1 MVDQLIIIGPAWPLR
16 GNLAAFDEKLATCFI
31 ASGIQTKLCTFS
43 LQYPGFLFPGTTQ
56 YSSDPA
62 PKQLKIEVAINSI
75 NPFNWLKVG
84 FRIKRE
90 KPDLII
96 VRYWIPFMGPC
107 LGTILRIVKWN
118 KHTKV
123 IAIVDNMIPHE
134 KRLGDNFFTKY
145 FVGGVDGFLTMSNKV
160 QKDVKSFTNKPS
172 CVSPHPIYDHFG
184 EAMDKDHARKIL
196 HLNSN
201 DKVILFFGFVRA
213 YKGLDLL
220 IEAMT
225 DPAVKAAG
233 IKLVIAGEFY
243 EAPEPYLSQIENL
256 GLSDCVSV
264 YNQYIGEQDVK
275 LYVSAADFIIQPYK
289 NATQSGVTPMA
300 YHFLKPMLVTNV
312 GGLADT
318 VPHDKVGLVVS
329 PNVKSIADG
338 ILKLYERGTDH
349 FMPHLINEKK
359 KYSWEQMRESFL
371 TLYQQL

>member
-1 MVDQLIIIGPAWPLR
+1 MVDQLIIMGPAWPLR
-16 GNLAAFDEKLATCFI
+16 GNLAAFDEKLAASFI
-31 ASGIQTKLCTFS
+31 EAGIKTKLSTFS
-43 LQYPGFLFPGTTQ
+43 LQYPGFLFPGSTQ

-62 PKQLKIEVAINSI
+62 PEGLTIEVVINSI
-75 NPFNWLKVG
+75 NPFNWIKVG
-84 FRIKRE
+84 LRIKNE

-96 VRYWIPFMGPC
+96 VRYWLPFMGPC

-134 KRLGDNFFTKY
+134 KRIGDQLFTKF
-145 FVGGVDGFLTMSNKV
+145 FVGGVDGFLTMSKKV
-160 QKDVKSFTNKPS
+160 QNDVKTFTNKPS

-184 EAMDKDHARKIL
+184 ETMPKVEARKL
-196 HLNSN
+196 LNLEEN

-220 IEAMT
+220 IDAMNQ
-225 DPAVKAAG
+225 PAIKEAG

-243 EAPEPYLSQIENL
+243 EAPEPYLAQIENL
-256 GLSDCVSV
+256 NLTDTVSV
-264 YNQYIGEQDVK
+264 YNKYIGEKEVK
-275 LYVSAADFIIQPYK
+275 LYASAADFIIQPYK

-318 VPHDKVGLVVS
+318 VPHDKVGLVVE
-329 PNVKSIADG
+329 PNVQEIAKG
-338 ILKLYERGTDH
+338 IIQLYEKGVDH
-349 FMPHLINEKK
+349 FLPNLITEKK
-359 KYSWEQMRESFL
+359 KYSWEQMRQSFL

>member
-1 MVDQLIIIGPAWPLR
+1 MVDQLIIMGPAWPLR
-16 GNLAAFDEKLATCFI
+16 GNLAAFDEKLAACFI
-31 ASGIQTKLCTFS
+31 EAGIKTKLSTFS
-43 LQYPGFLFPGTTQ
+43 LQYPDFLFPGSTQ

-62 PKQLKIEVAINSI
+62 PKGLTIEVVINSI
-75 NPFNWLKVG
+75 NPFNWIKVA
-84 FRIKRE
+84 FRIKNE

-96 VRYWIPFMGPC
+96 VRYWLPFMGPC

-118 KHTKV
+118 KHTKI

-134 KRLGDNFFTKY
+134 KRIGDQLFTKF

-160 QKDVKSFTNKPS
+160 QNDVKTFTNKPS

-184 EAMDKDHARKIL
+184 EALPKVEARKL
-196 HLNSN
+196 LNLEEN

-220 IEAMT
+220 IEAMN
-225 DPAVKAAG
+225 DSAIREAG
-233 IKLVIAGEFY
+233 IKLIVAGEFY
-243 EAPEPYLSQIENL
+243 EAPEPYLAQIESLN
-256 GLSDCVSV
+256 LSDTISV
-264 YNQYIGEQDVK
+264 YNKYIGEKEVK
-275 LYVSAADFIIQPYK
+275 LYASAADFIIQPYK

-318 VPHDKVGLVVS
+318 VPHDKVGLVVE
-329 PNVKSIADG
+329 PNVNAIAKG
-338 ILKLYERGTDH
+338 IIQLFEKGVDH
-349 FMPHLINEKK
+349 FLPNLITEKK
-359 KYSWEQMRESFL
+359 KYSWEQMRQSFL

>member
-1 MVDQLIIIGPAWPLR
+1 MVDQLIIMGPAWPLR

-31 ASGIQTKLCTFS
+31 AAGIQTKLCTFS

-56 YSSDPA
+56 YATDPA
-62 PKQLKIEVAINSI
+62 PEKLTIDVAINSI
-75 NPFNWLKVG
+75 NPFNWIKVG
-84 FRIKRE
+84 LKIKRE

-96 VRYWIPFMGPC
+96 VRYWIPFMAPC
-107 LGTILRIVKWN
+107 LGTILSIVKRN

-134 KRLGDNFFTKY
+134 KRLGDKLLTQY
-145 FVGGVDGFLTMSNKV
+145 FVRAVDGFLTMSQKV
-160 QKDVKSFTNKPS
+160 QNDVKLFTNKPT

-184 EAMDKDHARKIL
+184 EAIPTADARKFL
-196 HLNSN
+196 HLDVN

-220 IEAMT
+220 IEAMA
-225 DPAVKAAG
+225 DPAIKAAG

-243 EAPEPYLSQIENL
+243 ESPTPYLTQIEQL
-256 GLSDCVSV
+256 GLTDTISV
-264 YNQYIGEQDVK
+264 YNQYIGEKEVTQ
-275 LYVSAADFIIQPYK
+275 YVSAADFIIQPYR

-318 VPHDKVGLVVS
+318 VPHDKVGLVVQ
-329 PNVKSIADG
+329 PNPRSIAEG
-338 ILKLYERGTDH
+338 IVQLYERGTAH
-349 FMPHLINEKK
+349 FMPHLITEKK
-359 KYSWEQMRESFL
+359 KYSWEQMRQSFL

>member
-1 MVDQLIIIGPAWPLR
+1 MVDQLIIMGPAWPLR
-16 GNLAAFDEKLATCFI
+16 GNLAAFDEKLAACFI
-31 ASGIQTKLCTFS
+31 EAGIKTKLSTFS
-43 LQYPGFLFPGTTQ
+43 LQYPDFLFPGSTQ

-62 PKQLKIEVAINSI
+62 PKGLTIEVVINSI
-75 NPFNWLKVG
+75 NPFNWIKVG
-84 FRIKRE
+84 FRIKNE

-96 VRYWIPFMGPC
+96 VRYWLPFMGPC

-134 KRLGDNFFTKY
+134 KRIGDQLFTKF

-160 QKDVKSFTNKPS
+160 QNDVKTFTNKPS

-184 EAMDKDHARKIL
+184 EALPKVEARKL
-196 HLNSN
+196 LNLEEN

-220 IEAMT
+220 IEAMN
-225 DPAVKAAG
+225 DSAIREAG
-233 IKLVIAGEFY
+233 IKLIVAGEFY
-243 EAPEPYLSQIENL
+243 EAPEPYLAQIESLN
-256 GLSDCVSV
+256 LSDTISV
-264 YNQYIGEQDVK
+264 YNKYIGEKEVK
-275 LYVSAADFIIQPYK
+275 LYASAADFIIQPYK

-318 VPHDKVGLVVS
+318 VPHDKVGLVVE
-329 PNVKSIADG
+329 PNVKEIAKG
-338 ILKLYERGTDH
+338 IIQLYEKGVDH
-349 FMPHLINEKK
+349 FLPNLITEKK
-359 KYSWEQMRESFL
+359 KYSWEQMRQSFL

>member
-1 MVDQLIIIGPAWPLR
+1 MVDQLIIMGPAWPLR
-16 GNLAAFDEKLATCFI
+16 GNLAAFDEKLAACFI
-31 ASGIQTKLCTFS
+31 EAGIKTKLSTFS
-43 LQYPGFLFPGTTQ
+43 LQYPDFLFPGSTQ

-62 PKQLKIEVAINSI
+62 PKGLTIEVVINSI
-75 NPFNWLKVG
+75 NPFNWIKVG
-84 FRIKRE
+84 FRIKNE

-96 VRYWIPFMGPC
+96 VRYWLPFMGPC

-118 KHTKV
+118 KHTKI

-134 KRLGDNFFTKY
+134 KRIGDQLFTKF

-160 QKDVKSFTNKPS
+160 QNDVKTFTNKPS

-184 EAMDKDHARKIL
+184 EALPKVEARKL
-196 HLNSN
+196 LNLEEN

-220 IEAMT
+220 IEAMN
-225 DPAVKAAG
+225 DSAIREAG
-233 IKLVIAGEFY
+233 IKLIVAGEFY
-243 EAPEPYLSQIENL
+243 EAPEPYLAQIESLN
-256 GLSDCVSV
+256 LSDTISV
-264 YNQYIGEQDVK
+264 YNKYIGEKEVK
-275 LYVSAADFIIQPYK
+275 LYASAADFIIQPYK

-318 VPHDKVGLVVS
+318 VPHDKVGLVVE
-329 PNVKSIADG
+329 PNVNAIAKG
-338 ILKLYERGTDH
+338 IIQLFEKGVDH
-349 FMPHLINEKK
+349 FLPNLITEKK
-359 KYSWEQMRESFL
+359 KYSWEQMRQSFL

>member
-1 MVDQLIIIGPAWPLR
+1 MVDQLIIMGPSWPLR
-16 GNLAAFDEKLATCFI
+16 GNLAAFDEKLAKVFMQ
-31 ASGIQTKLCTFS
+31 SGIKTSLYTFS
-43 LQYPGFLFPGTTQ
+43 LQYPNFLFPGTTQ
-56 YSSDPA
+56 YSTDPA
-62 PKQLKIEVAINSI
+62 PKDLTIEVAMNSI
-75 NPFNWLKVG
+75 NPLNWIKVG
-84 FRIKRE
+84 LRIKKV

-107 LGTILRIVKWN
+107 LGTILRIAKWN
-118 KHTKV
+118 NHTKV

-134 KRLGDNFFTKY
+134 KRIGDNLFTKY

-160 QKDVKSFTNKPS
+160 QQDVKHFTNKPS

-184 EAMDKDHARKIL
+184 EAMPSADARKIL
-196 HLNSN
+196 HLGIH

-220 IEAMT
+220 IKAMA
-225 DPAVKAAG
+225 DPAIQAAG

-243 EAPEPYLSQIENL
+243 ESPTPYLEQIEQL
-256 GLSDCVSV
+256 GLSNCISV
-264 YNQYIGEQDVK
+264 YNQYIGEQEVK

-318 VPHDKVGLVVS
+318 VPHDKVGLVVE
-329 PNVKSIADG
+329 PNSISIAKG
-338 ILKLYERGTDH
+338 IIQLYEKGTTH
-349 FMPHLINEKK
+349 FMPHLITEKK
-359 KYSWEQMRESFL
+359 KYSWEQMRQSFL

>member
-1 MVDQLIIIGPAWPLR
+1 MVDQLIIMGPAWPLR
-16 GNLAAFDEKLATCFI
+16 GNLAAFDEKLAACFI
-31 ASGIQTKLCTFS
+31 ESGIQTKLCTFS

-56 YSSDPA
+56 YSTDPA
-62 PKQLKIEVAINSI
+62 PKHLNIEVAINSV
-75 NPFNWLKVG
+75 NPFNWIRVG
-84 FRIKRE
+84 LRIKNER
-90 KPDLII
+90 PDLII

-107 LGTILRIVKWN
+107 LGTILSIVKWN

-134 KRLGDNFFTKY
+134 KRWGDNLFTKY
-145 FVGGVDGFLTMSNKV
+145 FVRGVDGFLTMSNKV
-160 QKDVKSFTNKPS
+160 QNDVKTFTNKPS

-184 EAMDKDHARKIL
+184 EAIPTVEARKL
-196 HLNSN
+196 LNLEVN

-220 IEAMT
+220 IEAMS
-225 DPAVKAAG
+225 DPAIKAAG

-243 EAPEPYLSQIENL
+243 EAPEPYLAQIEQL
-256 GLSDCVSV
+256 GLTDTITV
-264 YNQYIGEQDVK
+264 YNQYIGEQEVK
-275 LYVSAADFIIQPYK
+275 LYASAADFIIQPYK

-318 VPHDKVGLVVS
+318 VPHDKVGLVVE
-329 PNVKSIADG
+329 PNVNAIAKG
-338 ILKLYERGTDH
+338 ILQLYERGTAH
-349 FMPHLINEKK
+349 FMPHLITEKK
-359 KYSWEQMRESFL
+359 KYSWEQMRQSFL

>member
-31 ASGIQTKLCTFS
+31 AAGIQTKLCTFS

-75 NPFNWLKVG
+75 NPLNWIKVG
-84 FRIKRE
+84 LRIKRE

>member
-1 MVDQLIIIGPAWPLR
+1 MVDQLIIMGPAWPLR
-16 GNLAAFDEKLATCFI
+16 GNLAAFDEKLAACFI
-31 ASGIQTKLCTFS
+31 ESGIQTKLCTFS

-56 YSSDPA
+56 YSTDPA
-62 PKQLKIEVAINSI
+62 PKHLNIEVAMNSV
-75 NPFNWLKVG
+75 NPFNWIRVG
-84 FRIKRE
+84 LRIKNER
-90 KPDLII
+90 PDLII

-107 LGTILRIVKWN
+107 LGTILSIVKWN

-134 KRLGDNFFTKY
+134 KRWGDNLFTKY
-145 FVGGVDGFLTMSNKV
+145 FVRGVDGFLTMSNKV
-160 QKDVKSFTNKPS
+160 QNDVKTFTNKPS

-184 EAMDKDHARKIL
+184 EAIPTVEARKL
-196 HLNSN
+196 LNLEVN

-220 IEAMT
+220 IEAMS
-225 DPAVKAAG
+225 DPAIKAAG

-243 EAPEPYLSQIENL
+243 EAPEPYLAQIEKL
-256 GLSDCVSV
+256 GLTDSISV
-264 YNQYIGEQDVK
+264 YNQYIGEQEVK
-275 LYVSAADFIIQPYK
+275 LYASAADFIIQPYK

-318 VPHDKVGLVVS
+318 VPHDKVGLVVE
-329 PNVKSIADG
+329 PNVNAIAKG
-338 ILKLYERGTDH
+338 ILQLYERGTAH
-349 FMPHLINEKK
+349 FMPHLITEKK
-359 KYSWEQMRESFL
+359 KYSWEQMRQSFL

>member
-16 GNLAAFDEKLATCFI
+16 GNLAAFDEKLAASFI
-31 ASGIQTKLCTFS
+31 EAGIKTKLSTFS
-43 LQYPGFLFPGTTQ
+43 LQYPGFLFPGSTQ

-62 PKQLKIEVAINSI
+62 PEGLTIEVVINSI
-75 NPFNWLKVG
+75 NPFNWIKVG
-84 FRIKRE
+84 LRIKNE

-96 VRYWIPFMGPC
+96 VRYWLPFMGPC

-134 KRLGDNFFTKY
+134 KRIGDQLFTKF
-145 FVGGVDGFLTMSNKV
+145 FVGGVDGFLTMSKKV
-160 QKDVKSFTNKPS
+160 QNDVKTFTTKPS

-184 EAMDKDHARKIL
+184 ETMPKVEARKL
-196 HLNSN
+196 LNLEEN

-220 IEAMT
+220 IEAMNE
-225 DPAVKAAG
+225 PAIKEAG

-243 EAPEPYLSQIENL
+243 EAPEPYLAQIENL
-256 GLSDCVSV
+256 NLTDTVSV
-264 YNQYIGEQDVK
+264 YNKYIGEKEVK
-275 LYVSAADFIIQPYK
+275 LYASAADFIIQPYK

-318 VPHDKVGLVVS
+318 VPHDKVGLVVE
-329 PNVKSIADG
+329 PNVQEIAKG
-338 ILKLYERGTDH
+338 IIQLYEKGVDH
-349 FMPHLINEKK
+349 FLPNLITEKK
-359 KYSWEQMRESFL
+359 KYSWEQMRQSFL

>member
-1 MVDQLIIIGPAWPLR
+1 MVDQLIIMGPAWPLR
-16 GNLAAFDEKLATCFI
+16 GNLAAFDEKLAASFI
-31 ASGIQTKLCTFS
+31 EAGIKTKLSTFS
-43 LQYPGFLFPGTTQ
+43 LQYPGFLFPGSTQ

-62 PKQLKIEVAINSI
+62 PEGLTIEVVINSI
-75 NPFNWLKVG
+75 NPFNWIKVG
-84 FRIKRE
+84 LRIKNE

-96 VRYWIPFMGPC
+96 VRYWLPFMGPC

-134 KRLGDNFFTKY
+134 KRIGDQLFTKF
-145 FVGGVDGFLTMSNKV
+145 FVGGVDGFLTMSKKV
-160 QKDVKSFTNKPS
+160 QNDVKTFTTKPS

-184 EAMDKDHARKIL
+184 ETMPKVEARKL
-196 HLNSN
+196 LNLEEN

-220 IEAMT
+220 IEAMNE
-225 DPAVKAAG
+225 PAIKEAG

-243 EAPEPYLSQIENL
+243 EAPEPYLAQIENL
-256 GLSDCVSV
+256 NLTDTVSV
-264 YNQYIGEQDVK
+264 YNKYIGEKEVK
-275 LYVSAADFIIQPYK
+275 LYASAADFIIQPYK

-318 VPHDKVGLVVS
+318 VPHDKVGLVVE
-329 PNVKSIADG
+329 PNVQEIAKG
-338 ILKLYERGTDH
+338 IIQLYEKGVDH
-349 FMPHLINEKK
+349 FLPNLITEKK
-359 KYSWEQMRESFL
+359 KYSWEQMRQSFL

>member
-1 MVDQLIIIGPAWPLR
+1 MVDQLIIMGPAWPLR

-31 ASGIQTKLCTFS
+31 ESGIQTKLCTFS

-56 YSSDPA
+56 YSTDPA
-62 PKQLKIEVAINSI
+62 PKHLKIEVAMNSV
-75 NPFNWLKVG
+75 NPFNWIRVG
-84 FRIKRE
+84 LRIKNER
-90 KPDLII
+90 PDLII

-107 LGTILRIVKWN
+107 LGTILSIVKWN

-134 KRLGDNFFTKY
+134 KRWGDNLFTKY
-145 FVGGVDGFLTMSNKV
+145 FVRGVDGFLTMSNKV
-160 QKDVKSFTNKPS
+160 QKDVKTFTNKPS
-172 CVSPHPIYDHFG
+172 CVSSHPIYDHFG
-184 EAMDKDHARKIL
+184 EAIPTAEARKL
-196 HLNSN
+196 LNLEVN

-220 IEAMT
+220 IEAMS
-225 DPAVKAAG
+225 DPALKAAG

-243 EAPEPYLSQIENL
+243 EAPEPYLAQIEKL
-256 GLSDCVSV
+256 GLTDSISV
-264 YNQYIGEQDVK
+264 YNQYIGEQEVK
-275 LYVSAADFIIQPYK
+275 LYASAADFIIQPYK

-318 VPHDKVGLVVS
+318 VPHDKVGLVVE
-329 PNVKSIADG
+329 PNVNAIAKG
-338 ILKLYERGTDH
+338 ILQLYERGTAH
-349 FMPHLINEKK
+349 FMPHLVTEKK
-359 KYSWEQMRESFL
+359 KYSWEQMRQSFL

>member
-1 MVDQLIIIGPAWPLR
+1 MVDQLIIMGPAWPLR
-16 GNLAAFDEKLATCFI
+16 GNLAAFDEKLA
-31 ASGIQTKLCTFS
+31 ASFSEAGIKTKLSTFS
-43 LQYPGFLFPGTTQ
+43 LQYPGFLFPGSTQ

-62 PKQLKIEVAINSI
+62 PEGLTIEVVINSI
-75 NPFNWLKVG
+75 NPFNWIKVG
-84 FRIKRE
+84 LRIKNE

-96 VRYWIPFMGPC
+96 VRYWLPFMGPC

-134 KRLGDNFFTKY
+134 KRIGDQLFTKF
-145 FVGGVDGFLTMSNKV
+145 FVGGVDGFLTMSKKV
-160 QKDVKSFTNKPS
+160 QNDVKTFTTKPS

-184 EAMDKDHARKIL
+184 ETMPKVEARKL
-196 HLNSN
+196 LNLEEN

-220 IEAMT
+220 IEAMNE
-225 DPAVKAAG
+225 PAIKEAG

-243 EAPEPYLSQIENL
+243 EAPEPYLAQIENL
-256 GLSDCVSV
+256 NLTDTVSV
-264 YNQYIGEQDVK
+264 YNKYIGEKEVK
-275 LYVSAADFIIQPYK
+275 LYASAADFIIQPYK

-318 VPHDKVGLVVS
+318 VPHDKVGLVVE
-329 PNVKSIADG
+329 PNVQEIAKG
-338 ILKLYERGTDH
+338 IIQLYEKGVDH
-349 FMPHLINEKK
+349 FLPNLITEKK
-359 KYSWEQMRESFL
+359 KYSWEQMRQSFL

>member
-1 MVDQLIIIGPAWPLR
+1 MVDQLIIMGPAWPLR
-16 GNLAAFDEKLATCFI
+16 GNLAAFDEKLA
-31 ASGIQTKLCTFS
+31 ASFSEAEIKTKLSTFS
-43 LQYPGFLFPGTTQ
+43 LQYPGFLFPGSTQ

-62 PKQLKIEVAINSI
+62 PEGLTIEVVINSI
-75 NPFNWLKVG
+75 NPFNWIKVG
-84 FRIKRE
+84 LRIKNE

-96 VRYWIPFMGPC
+96 VRYWLPFMGPC

-123 IAIVDNMIPHE
+123 IAIVDNIIPHE
-134 KRLGDNFFTKY
+134 KRIGDQLFTKF
-145 FVGGVDGFLTMSNKV
+145 FVGGVDGFLTMSKKV
-160 QKDVKSFTNKPS
+160 QNDVKTFTNKPS

-184 EAMDKDHARKIL
+184 ETMPKVEARKL
-196 HLNSN
+196 LNLEEN

-220 IEAMT
+220 IEAMNE
-225 DPAVKAAG
+225 PAIKEAG

-243 EAPEPYLSQIENL
+243 EAPEPYLAQIENL
-256 GLSDCVSV
+256 NLTDTVSV
-264 YNQYIGEQDVK
+264 YNKYIGEKEVK
-275 LYVSAADFIIQPYK
+275 LYASAADFIIQPYK

-318 VPHDKVGLVVS
+318 VPHDKVGLVVE
-329 PNVKSIADG
+329 PNVQEIAKG
-338 ILKLYERGTDH
+338 IIQLYEKGVDH
-349 FMPHLINEKK
+349 FLPNLITEKK
-359 KYSWEQMRESFL
+359 KYSWEQMRQSFL

>member
-1 MVDQLIIIGPAWPLR
+1 MVDQLIIMGPAWPLR
-16 GNLAAFDEKLATCFI
+16 GNLAAFDEKLAACFI
-31 ASGIQTKLCTFS
+31 EAGIKTKLSTFS
-43 LQYPGFLFPGTTQ
+43 LQYPGFLFPGSTQ

-62 PKQLKIEVAINSI
+62 PKGLTIEVVINSI
-75 NPFNWLKVG
+75 NPFNWIRVG
-84 FRIKRE
+84 LRIKNE

-96 VRYWIPFMGPC
+96 VRYWLPFMGPC

-134 KRLGDNFFTKY
+134 KRIGDQLFTKF
-145 FVGGVDGFLTMSNKV
+145 FVGGVDGFLTMSNNV
-160 QKDVKSFTNKPS
+160 QKDVKTFTNKPS

-184 EAMDKDHARKIL
+184 EAMSKVEARKIL
-196 HLNSN
+196 NLEEK

-220 IEAMT
+220 IDAMN
-225 DPAVKAAG
+225 DPAIKEAG
-233 IKLVIAGEFY
+233 IKLIIAGEFY
-243 EAPEPYLSQIENL
+243 EAPEPYLAQIESL
-256 GLSDCVSV
+256 KLTDTVSV
-264 YNQYIGEQDVK
+264 YNKYIGEKEVK
-275 LYVSAADFIIQPYK
+275 LYASAADFIIQPYK

-318 VPHDKVGLVVS
+318 VPHDKVGLVVE
-329 PNVKSIADG
+329 PNVKAIAKG
-338 ILKLYERGTDH
+338 IIQLYEKGVDH
-349 FMPHLINEKK
+349 FLPNLITEKK
-359 KYSWEQMRESFL
+359 KYSWEQMRQSFL

>member
-1 MVDQLIIIGPAWPLR
+1 MVDQLIIMGPAWPLR
-16 GNLAAFDEKLATCFI
+16 GNLAAFDEKLAACFLEADI
-31 ASGIQTKLCTFS
+31 KTKLTTFS

-62 PKQLKIEVAINSI
+62 PQNLKIEVEINSI
-75 NPFNWLKVG
+75 NPFNWIKVG
-84 FRIKRE
+84 LRIKKE

-107 LGTILRIVKWN
+107 LGTILRIVKLN

-134 KRLGDNFFTKY
+134 KRIGDQIFTKF

-160 QKDVKSFTNKPS
+160 QNDVKSFTNKPS

-184 EAMDKDHARKIL
+184 EALPKVEARKL
-196 HLNSN
+196 LNLEEN

-213 YKGLDLL
+213 YKGLHLL
-220 IEAMT
+220 IEAMNE
-225 DPAVKAAG
+225 PAIKEAG

-243 EAPEPYLSQIENL
+243 EAPEPYLTQIEQL
-256 GLSDCVSV
+256 GLTDTISV
-264 YNQYIGEQDVK
+264 YNQYIGEREVTQ
-275 LYVSAADFIIQPYK
+275 YVSAADFIIQPYK

-318 VPHDKVGLVVS
+318 VPHDKVGLVVE
-329 PNVKSIADG
+329 PNVSAIAKG
-338 ILKLYERGTDH
+338 IIQLYEKGVDH
-349 FMPHLINEKK
+349 FLPNLITEKK
-359 KYSWEQMRESFL
+359 KYSWEQMRQSFL

>member
-1 MVDQLIIIGPAWPLR
+1 MVDQLIIMGPAWPLR

-31 ASGIQTKLCTFS
+31 ESGIQTKLCTFS

-56 YSSDPA
+56 YSTDPA
-62 PKQLKIEVAINSI
+62 PKHLNIEVAMNSV
-75 NPFNWLKVG
+75 NPFNWIRVG
-84 FRIKRE
+84 LRIKNER
-90 KPDLII
+90 PDLII

-107 LGTILRIVKWN
+107 LGTILSIVKWN

-134 KRLGDNFFTKY
+134 KRWGDNLFTKY
-145 FVGGVDGFLTMSNKV
+145 FVRGVDGFLTMSNKV
-160 QKDVKSFTNKPS
+160 QNDVKTFTNKPS

-184 EAMDKDHARKIL
+184 EAIPTVEARKL
-196 HLNSN
+196 LNLEVN

-220 IEAMT
+220 IEAMS
-225 DPAVKAAG
+225 DPAIKAAG

-243 EAPEPYLSQIENL
+243 EAPEPYLAQIEKL
-256 GLSDCVSV
+256 GLTDTITV
-264 YNQYIGEQDVK
+264 YNQYIGEQEVK
-275 LYVSAADFIIQPYK
+275 LYASAADFIIQPYK

-318 VPHDKVGLVVS
+318 VPHDKVGLVVE
-329 PNVKSIADG
+329 PNVNAIAKG
-338 ILKLYERGTDH
+338 ILQLYERGTAH
-349 FMPHLINEKK
+349 FMPHLITEKK
-359 KYSWEQMRESFL
+359 KYSWEQMRQSFL